1 MHLRDGIAG
10 ILALATA
17 ACAGGGQFLGES
29 GQTFTALPPAA
40 VVVLYSPAAKGERA
54 PEPCAEEGGFVT
66 LGFLDNQAAVPP
78 VIRALAQTG
87 DGLLVYADC
96 SLARGHRSAAA
107 LETVRQKPCYSRG
120 AEPDFGYV
128 ELKACRRLEDLK
140 RLVQEVKRNLP
151 PERIFVAG
159 SGVGG
164 WAALL
169 AARDPFR
176 KFNAAI
182 ALDPAIVGPG
192 VPRNETWTAAAA
204 RHRAWFASG
213 NSIPAL
219 VLAAPGAA
227 PESDGLAELTAAAPD
242 LALRPAAA
250 DPGAEARSIRAYI
263 DCRVKDP
270 TSPCVAPES

>member
-1 MHLRDGIAG
+1 MRLRDAIASV
-10 ILALATA
+10 LALATA
-17 ACAGGGQFLGES
+17 GCAGSGQFLGERE
-29 GQTFTALPPAA
+29 QTFTALPPTA
-40 VVVLYSPAAKGERA
+40 VVVLYSPAAAGERA

-66 LGFLDNQAAVPP
+66 LGFLDKRAAVPP
-78 VIRALAQTG
+78 VIRALAETG

-107 LETVRQKPCYSRG
+107 LETVRQRPCYARS
-120 AEPDFGYV
+120 AEPEFGYV
-128 ELKACRRLEDLK
+128 ELKACRRLDDLK
-140 RLVQEVKRNLP
+140 RLVEETKRNLP

-182 ALDPAIVGPG
+182 ALDPEIVGPR

-204 RHRAWFASG
+204 RHRAWLTAGS
-213 NSIPAL
+213 SIPAL
-219 VLAAPGAA
+219 VLTAPGAT
-227 PESDGLAELTAAAPD
+227 PESESLAELTAAAPD

-250 DPGAEARSIRAYI
+250 DPAAEARSIRAYI

-270 TSPCVAPES
+270 TSACSTPEG